1 MVKAVRVFLSCA
13 VWSFNNENEGMR
25 VIFLYYRLFDLFGL
39 DVFLF

>member
-25 VIFLYYRLFDLFGL
+25 VIFLYYCLFNLFGL
-39 DVFLF
+39 NVFLF